1 MEQILMVEDEKE
13 LARVTKDYFGSRG
26 YLLKVINDG
35 QEALDY
41 LSLNLDSVKLLIL
54 DIMLPGVDGL
64 TICEKV
70 RQQSNIPI
78 IILSART
85 GEEVR
90 ITGIELG
97 ADDYLEKPYSI
108 KELFVRVKSQ
118 LRRAYELQLK
128 LSKIRAANIVLDLG
142 GRQLYLDDQPVNLA
156 VKEFELLKILIQNKG
171 RVVNKDK
178 LFNQV
183 WGIDSDSDFSTLT
196 VHINKLRE
204 KIEKNPKKPELI
216 KTVWGIGYRFEAES

>member
-1 MEQILMVEDEKE
+1 MVEDEKE

-35 QEALDY
+35 QEAMEY
-41 LSLNLDSVKLLIL
+41 LSINLDSVKLLIL

-85 GEEVR
+85 GEEAR

-97 ADDYLEKPYSI
+97 ADDYLEKPYSV

-118 LRRAYELQLK
+118 LRRAYELK
-128 LSKIRAANIVLDLG
+128 LELNKISAADLVLDIG
-142 GRQLYLDDQPVNLA
+142 GRKLYIDGRAVNLA

-171 RVVNKDK
+171 RVVNKEK

-183 WGIDSDSDFSTLT
+183 WGIDSESDYSTLT

-204 KIEKNPKKPELI
+204 KIEKNPKKPERI
-216 KTVWGIGYRFEAES
+216 KTVWGIGYRFEEES

>member
-1 MEQILMVEDEKE
+1 MVEDEKE
-13 LARVTKDYFGSRG
+13 LAEVTKDYFGSRG

-35 QEALDY
+35 QEALKY
-41 LSLNLDSVKLLIL
+41 LSVNLDSIKLLIL

-85 GEEVR
+85 GEEAR

-97 ADDYLEKPYSI
+97 ADDYLEKPYSV

-118 LRRAYELQLK
+118 LRRAYQLQLK
-128 LSKIRAANIVLDLG
+128 LNKITAANIVLDLG
-142 GRQLYLDDQPVNLA
+142 GRQLYLDQQPVSLA
-156 VKEFELLKILIQNKG
+156 VKEFELLKILLQNKG
-171 RVVNKDK
+171 RVIKKEK

-183 WGIDSDSDFSTLT
+183 WGIDSESDFSTLT

-204 KIEKNPKKPELI
+204 KIEKNPKKPKLI